1 MVRERL
7 VSATAQQEGSACGRP
22 LLGASVCLKPVTADE
37 YSANS
42 VNKDLNQ
49 KTNRALTILWL
60 GLVCLERSEW
70 PIECKSKCAQSAG
83 HDGGSQNLTTC
94 LSLNK
99 CFHVFYRTHSQARA
113 SHINT
118 RPSYSEQKCVMYFIE
133 LQGQVFPARS
143 FDLSPCH
150 KQPLPVYLQ
159 PYIESK
165 SILLLI

>member
-7 VSATAQQEGSACGRP
+7 VSATAQQEVSACGRP

-60 GLVCLERSEW
+60 GLVCLEGSEW
-70 PIECKSKCAQSAG
+70 PIESRSKCAQSAG
-83 HDGGSQNLTTC
+83 HDRGSQNLTTC

-113 SHINT
+113 SHITT
-118 RPSYSEQKCVMYFIE
+118 RTSHSGHKCYLLSYKAKYF
-133 LQGQVFPARS
+133 QQ
-143 FDLSPCH
+143 DLF
-150 KQPLPVYLQ
+150 
-159 PYIESK
+159 
-165 SILLLI
+165 ILLYLVKATFTCLSSTTYNEWNEYCC